1 MRLIVTGGGTGG
13 HVFPALELARKGRDE
28 GAEVR
33 YFGSFRGQEGAAC
46 RAESLD
52 FVGFPSAPLYPL
64 RSLRGWR
71 GLAGLARARIGAR
84 RTLKKQLPDVIF
96 SSGGY
101 SSAPVVSAGLA
112 LGIPVVMLVLDA
124 VPARSNMLFAKRC
137 ATVATTFH
145 ASERFLEGCRVVRTG
160 VPVRRELRKIA
171 DGPHG
176 RELLPLVLVT
186 GGSQGAQAI
195 NEAALGAATRMYGL
209 ALNWLHVAGKA
220 NFESVFQTYE
230 KLGLKDTYDVKSFL
244 SGEEMGQAYARAA
257 VAVTRGGAGTLSELA
272 AFRLPA
278 VVVPLPSA
286 HAQHQLHNAREFA
299 EMGAATL
306 LVQSELHPAT
316 LERELKD
323 WLDDEPRMERAAKAL
338 AGWDAPDATEKIWGL
353 MEEAISR

>member
-1 MRLIVTGGGTGG
+1 MRLVVTGGGTGG
-13 HVFPALELARKGRDE
+13 HVFPALELARRGRDE
-28 GAEVR
+28 GAEAHF
-33 YFGSFRGQEGAAC
+33 FGSLRGQEAAAC
-46 RAESLD
+46 RGEGLP
-52 FVGFPSAPLYPL
+52 FRGFPSGPLY
-64 RSLRGWR
+64 SLATVRGWR
-71 GLAGLARARIGAR
+71 GAIGIARARAGAR
-84 RTLKKQLPDVIF
+84 RELAKLKPDVVF

-101 SSAPVVSAGLA
+101 SSAPVVSAALA

-124 VPARSNMLFAKRC
+124 VPARSNLMFARRC
-137 ATVATTFH
+137 HAVATTFF
-145 ASERFLEGCRVVRTG
+145 ASEKFLEGCRVVRTG
-160 VPVRRELRKIA
+160 APIRRELRRIA

-186 GGSQGAQAI
+186 GGSQGAQAL

-209 ALNWLHVAGKA
+209 ALNWLHVTGKA
-220 NFESVFQTYE
+220 NFESVFASFE
-230 KLGLKDTYDVKSFL
+230 KLGLKGAYEPKAFL
-244 SGEEMGQAYARAA
+244 EAEEMGQAYGRAA

-299 EMGAATL
+299 EMGAVTL

-323 WLDDEPRMERAAKAL
+323 WLDDEPRMERAAQAM
-338 AGWDAPDATEKIWGL
+338 AEWDAPDATERIWKLVEGAL
-353 MEEAISR
+353 R

>member
-1 MRLIVTGGGTGG
+1 MRLVATGGGTGG
-13 HVFPALELARKGRDE
+13 HVFPALEIARFGREKGAD
-28 GAEVR
+28 VR
-33 YFGSFRGQEGAAC
+33 YFGSLRGLEVGVC
-46 RAESLD
+46 RAEGLA
-52 FVGFPSAPLYPL
+52 FRGFPSAPLYPL
-64 RSLRGWR
+64 KTVRGWK

-84 RTLKKQLPDVIF
+84 RALKQDPPDVVC

-101 SSAPVVSAGLA
+101 SSAPVVSAAIA

-124 VPARSNMLFAKRC
+124 VPARSNLLFARRC
-137 ATVATTFH
+137 HAVATTFY
-145 ASERFLEGCRVVRTG
+145 AGEKFLEGSRVVRTG
-160 VPVRRELRKIA
+160 APIRRELRKIA

-195 NEAALGAATRMYGL
+195 NEAALGAAARMYGL

-230 KLGLKDTYDVKSFL
+230 KLGLKDTYEVKSFL
-244 SGEEMGQAYARAA
+244 SAEEMGQAYGRAA

-299 EMGAATL
+299 EMGAASL

-323 WLDDEPRMERAAKAL
+323 WLDDEPRMERAAKAM
-338 AGWDAPDATEKIWGL
+338 AEWDAPDATERIWELVEG
-353 MEEAISR
+353 ATSK